1 MSLILS
7 LIASLLPTV
16 VAALQKVTGLS
27 TGAVALIDGL
37 GVAGASLGATLTA
50 SPQTGASI
58 LAAFAATIT
67 VLQQELAGNAGATVA
82 LIYLGAF
89 EAAVAAGIAASKITV
104 VDPTQIVPVV
114 PA

>member
-1 MSLILS
+1 MTLILT
-7 LIASLLPTV
+7 LISSLLPVV

-27 TGAVALIDGL
+27 PTLAALIDSL
-37 GVAGASLGATLTA
+37 GTAGATLGATLTA
-50 SPQTGASI
+50 SPATSASI

-67 VLQQELAGNAGATVA
+67 VLQSELQGNAGATTA

-89 EAAVAAGIAASKITV
+89 DAAVQAGIAASKITV
-104 VDPTQIVPVV
+104 VDPAQLQPVV